1 MSNFVRCIYP
11 FTESF
16 LDYPDNESNCI
27 SIYILGCEHNCKDCS
42 NPNFQDMNFKSESLL
57 ETDVNNFL
65 LLLKNVTKIC
75 HTKKITLLGGDPLY
89 STNLFFTKELL
100 DKNILYDFCIYTGYE
115 IDYLKEHNVKGF
127 TYAKCGCY
135 NNTQSQESFKND
147 NMIQFA
153 SKNQKLY
160 DKDYNLLSCDGVYKF

>member
-1 MSNFVRCIYP
+1 MSNIIRCIYP

-42 NPNFQDMNFKSESLL
+42 NPNFQNINYESKDVLKI
-57 ETDVNNFL
+57 DVNNFFQ
-65 LLLKNVTKIC
+65 LLKNFTEKRY
-75 HTKKITLLGGDPLY
+75 TKKITLLGGDPLF
-89 STNLFFTKELL
+89 STNLIFTKELL
-100 DKNILYDFCIYTGYE
+100 IKNIFYDICIYTGYE
-115 IDYLKEHNVKGF
+115 IDYLKKHNIKGF
-127 TYAKCGCY
+127 SYVKCGRY
-135 NNTQSQESFKND
+135 DISLQQKSFKND

-160 DKDYNLLSCDGVYKF
+160 DKDFNLLSYDGIYKF